1 MRHISDTFSTLRII
15 DYKLYI
21 GGMDFAGC
29 ALVSELETFPF
40 NAQFLM
46 EKKEIWDKIL
56 DAERIQIDK
65 PWHKVIIH
73 KIPIQEFSGLKGM
86 DLIKEEVNTFNPGL
100 SIMGT
105 PYWLT
110 NASKRAKQQD
120 GAIVIAF
127 ATQKEADIAIQKR
140 LYIAGISVRVERFY
154 PSTPSSQCNRCQG
167 FGHNESYCKKPP
179 ACGLC
184 SNNHATVG
192 HFFIQEPWI
201 LSNPEKDFSSTRSI
215 AHSSFSQLLPNNPS
229 NLRPRTMI
237 YISKGF
243 KPLVALAPNSPNDP
257 DIQIID
263 ITQGKH
269 TIQLINIYN
278 EADQAKEKGH
288 TIERC
293 LYNTPLTHHTILVG
307 DFNSHHPW
315 WDPFSNKSSNA
326 DLLAEWFED
335 HNLILFN
342 EPGTSTF
349 YRTNM
354 TNPSVLDL
362 TLATDS
368 VSPYITDWQVLPDLG
383 SDHLSILFEVKGTL
397 SRTTNIAQ
405 PARFNTKLADW
416 EKFANT
422 LKSKIS
428 ISTTLNSSEYLNIA
442 TSESNSLDSL
452 LDKSQ
457 YIQVLDEAAKEFT
470 RIITY
475 SAETSIP
482 RIKSTK
488 RAKPWWSP
496 ELKALRKRL
505 SNAFENAKIY
515 PEDDMFKKIY
525 QSARNHY
532 FQAIKTA
539 KKNHWNEFLEKE
551 DTQSIFKAMSYTK
564 DIQTERIPNIRSNP
578 SKLENS
584 FEGKCSAF
592 RSTLF
597 PPPPFTPPPNW
608 ESYKQS
614 KKWEWPDLTESELL
628 NACSAKIKG
637 KTPGPDGI
645 TQDIIIQAYK
655 AIPKAFFTLFSHL
668 INLGYHPSCWKQATG
683 AILKKPSKPDY
694 SAPKAY
700 RVIALLNCLGK
711 ISERILAQ
719 RLSYLAETTQLL
731 HYSQMGGRQKKSA
744 IDTAILLTTEIERNS
759 RSKKKTSTLFL
770 DVKGAFDHVSMNKL
784 LDICKNLNLPTSLI
798 AWISSFLKERLLK
811 LSFDGQ
817 IETFK
822 PINTGI
828 PQDTKTAS
836 IKLPNEEIIQP
847 STLVRWLG
855 IWFDPGLSFKQH
867 VTIRATQAK
876 TSFYRMARL
885 ANSEKGLSPKAMRQ
899 LYMACV
905 TSIADYGSILWW
917 KGQNQFKK
925 ILQSLQNLALRK
937 ILGVFKTSP
946 IKPMEIEAALCPPE
960 VRLNAGIKQYAFRLL
975 KISPSHP
982 VNLVATKLA
991 TEKENQDV
999 VATPQRKQLK
1009 PTQLEKIKNSI
1020 QKDFD
1025 PLTLEGIHHFYFPPW
1040 KKEVPY
1046 KVNISKLGKEEAAMI
1061 HNLAFKYRCKNT
1073 ITIYTDASSTLEG
1086 IGIGIGIAVILPNGR
1101 ISHQETINIGVNQ
1114 LVYNGELLG
1123 VTKAIE
1129 YANSIAQPG
1138 NKFKIYSDNQAGL
1151 FRLKTPSDLPG
1162 QSCQIKAI
1170 KAAEAIQNKGAEIS
1184 LNWVPGH
1191 TSVQGNELADSL
1203 AKEATKIPSSSHET
1217 SYASIGMDI
1226 KRMKSENWIT
1236 ILNTNNF
1243 HQPSSTY
1250 SRNYP
1255 WKISSKIRIP
1265 GNIKRSTICALFQ
1278 LKIGHGYFK
1287 SYLKRFGISSNDNC
1301 RCGGK
1306 ESPDHLLLSCPLY
1319 KMARKTL
1326 NKDNPTVRPTMKYL
1340 LHTKAGIIKTLE
1352 FIEATRIATRSWHL
1366 NRMHEEEE
1374 EEGGEEGGGPEDC
1387 D

>member
-1 MRHISDTFSTLRII
+1 
-15 DYKLYI
+15 
-21 GGMDFAGC
+21 
-29 ALVSELETFPF
+29 
-40 NAQFLM
+40 
-46 EKKEIWDKIL
+46 
-56 DAERIQIDK
+56 
-65 PWHKVIIH
+65 
-73 KIPIQEFSGLKGM
+73 
-86 DLIKEEVNTFNPGL
+86 
-100 SIMGT
+100 
-105 PYWLT
+105 
-110 NASKRAKQQD
+110 
-120 GAIVIAF
+120 
-127 ATQKEADIAIQKR
+127 
-140 LYIAGISVRVERFY
+140 
-154 PSTPSSQCNRCQG
+154 
-167 FGHNESYCKKPP
+167 
-179 ACGLC
+179 
-184 SNNHATVG
+184 
-192 HFFIQEPWI
+192 
-201 LSNPEKDFSSTRSI
+201 
-215 AHSSFSQLLPNNPS
+215 
-229 NLRPRTMI
+229 
-237 YISKGF
+237 
-243 KPLVALAPNSPNDP
+243 
-257 DIQIID
+257 
-263 ITQGKH
+263 
-269 TIQLINIYN
+269 
-278 EADQAKEKGH
+278 
-288 TIERC
+288 
-293 LYNTPLTHHTILVG
+293 
-307 DFNSHHPW
+307 
-315 WDPFSNKSSNA
+315 
-326 DLLAEWFED
+326 
-335 HNLILFN
+335 
-342 EPGTSTF
+342 
-349 YRTNM
+349 M

-505 SNAFENAKIY
+505 SNAFENAKIC

-828 PQDTKTAS
+828 PQGSPISPILFLIYIRDLFSANSIKYLSYIDDIALTTFSTSWKKNIISLERATKQIYALGKENAIQFDLAKTELIHFSTSKDTKTAS

-982 VNLVATKLA
+982 VNLIATKLA

-1025 PLTLEGIHHFYFPPW
+1025 PLTLERIHHFYFPPW

-1046 KVNISKLGKEEAAMI
+1046 RVNISKLGKEEAAMI

-1086 IGIGIGIAVILPNGR
+1086 IGVGIGIVVILPNGR
-1101 ISHQETINIGVNQ
+1101 NSYQETINIGVNQ

-1151 FRLKTPSDLPG
+1151 FRLKTPSDSPG

-1226 KRMKSENWIT
+1226 KRMKSENWIA

-1326 NKDNPTVRPTMKYL
+1326 NKDNPIVRPTMKYL